1 MVKKNIPVSPKT
13 SSGIMYSEEEW
24 ARVWKKRPVKY
35 IEDII
40 HGDVNGM
47 CIYIYSYLFTYI
59 YIYIYIHLY
68 VFICTYLFLFIY
80 LYIYNFIDIIIYI
93 SMHI

>member
-1 MVKKNIPVSPKT
+1 MNIWWFQKLDGCFFLSNQLIDGKKNIPVSPKT

-47 CIYIYSYLFTYI
+47 CIYIYI
-59 YIYIYIHLY
+59 
-68 VFICTYLFLFIY
+68 
-80 LYIYNFIDIIIYI
+80 
-93 SMHI
+93 